1 MEYSKNPFTPTFG
14 SIPPFLAGREHILRD
29 INRGFINGPGDPNL
43 STIFTGARGTGKTA
57 LLSLLSETALEHDWI
72 AANVS
77 AMPGMLEDI
86 IERTKEAADSYLS
99 QPHARINGVQIGPVG
114 IDWTYAQEAQGNW
127 RTRMNG
133 IFKQLE
139 KHDIGLLITI
149 DEVTVDLEEMLQFA
163 SVYQHPPL
171 YAKVKKLPYSWQDCP
186 TKYRRCCAT
195 IPSRSS
201 DAPSIISWDESLML
215 RLQMH
220 FVKPLK
226 QEDAQSRQKRS
237 RMP

>member
-14 SIPPFLAGREHILRD
+14 SVPPFLAGREHILRD
-29 INRGFINGPGDPNL
+29 INRGFINGP
-43 STIFTGARGTGKTA
+43 GKTA

-133 IFKQLE
+133 IFRQLE
-139 KHDIGLLITI
+139 KHGIGLLSKRPIGSFPIKT
-149 DEVTVDLEEMLQFA
+149 LSFC
-163 SVYQHPPL
+163 S
-171 YAKVKKLPYSWQDCP
+171 
-186 TKYRRCCAT
+186 RCCPILA
-195 IPSRSS
+195 PAGSR
-201 DAPSIISWDESLML
+201 
-215 RLQMH
+215 R
-220 FVKPLK
+220 
-226 QEDAQSRQKRS
+226 
-237 RMP
+237 

>member
-14 SIPPFLAGREHILRD
+14 SVPPFLAGREHILRD

-57 LLSLLSETALEHDWI
+57 LLSLLSETALEHGWI

-163 SVYQHPPL
+163 SVYQHFVRE
-171 YAKVKKLPYSWQDCP
+171 KKKLLYSWQDCP
-186 TKYRRCCAT
+186 TKYRRCCVT

-201 DAPSIISWDESLML
+201 GVPNIISWDESLTL
-215 RLQMH
+215 KLQTH
-220 FVKPLK
+220 SAKPLRP
-226 QEDAQSRQKRS
+226 EAAQSRQKRS

>member
-14 SIPPFLAGREHILRD
+14 SVPPFLAGREHILRD

-99 QPHARINGVQIGPVG
+99 QPHARINGAQIGPVG

-149 DEVTVDLEEMLQFA
+149 DEVTVDLEEMPLFT
-163 SVYQHPPL
+163 STL

-186 TKYRRCCAT
+186 TKYRRCYVT

>member
-14 SIPPFLAGREHILRD
+14 SVPPFLAGREHILRD

-163 SVYQHPPL
+163 SVYQHL
-171 YAKVKKLPYSWQDCP
+171 GVR
-186 TKYRRCCAT
+186 T
-195 IPSRSS
+195 
-201 DAPSIISWDESLML
+201 ISWTAPRRIQASCGTPSGSAT
-215 RLQMH
+215 RGT
-220 FVKPLK
+220 
-226 QEDAQSRQKRS
+226 S
-237 RMP
+237 

>member
-14 SIPPFLAGREHILRD
+14 SVPPFLAGREHILRD

-149 DEVTVDLEEMLQFA
+149 DKSPSISKKCFNLPLFT
-163 SVYQHPPL
+163 STL

-186 TKYRRCCAT
+186 TKYRLCCAT

-201 DAPSIISWDESLML
+201 GAPSTISWDESLML
-215 RLQMH
+215 RLQTH
-220 FVKPLK
+220 SAKPLRP
-226 QEDAQSRQKRS
+226 EAAQSRQKRS

>member
-1 MEYSKNPFTPTFG
+1 MQCSKSPFTPTFR
-14 SIPPFLAGREHILRD
+14 SVPPFLANREHILRD

-57 LLSLLSETALEHDWI
+57 LLSLLSETALEHGWI

-133 IFKQLE
+133 VFRQLE
-139 KHDIGLLITI
+139 KHDVGLLSKRPIGSFPIKTLSFYSRCCPI
-149 DEVTVDLEEMLQFA
+149 LAPAGSQ
-163 SVYQHPPL
+163 
-171 YAKVKKLPYSWQDCP
+171 KLPSVWASP
-186 TKYRRCCAT
+186 AT
-195 IPSRSS
+195 MQANTSAASSRTASS
-201 DAPSIISWDESLML
+201 ESAGVVSLASTS
-215 RLQMH
+215 
-220 FVKPLK
+220 P
-226 QEDAQSRQKRS
+226 RS
-237 RMP
+237 GNS